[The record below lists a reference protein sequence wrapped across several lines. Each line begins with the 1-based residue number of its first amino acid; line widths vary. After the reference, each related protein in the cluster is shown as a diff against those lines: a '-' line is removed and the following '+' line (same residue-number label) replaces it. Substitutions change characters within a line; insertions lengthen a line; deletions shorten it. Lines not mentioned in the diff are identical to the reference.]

1 MAQDGDALRQ
11 GWEYVTAAHQDT
23 ATIESTAMISGH
35 GSIDGLTWSA
45 ILDPVY
51 EEQLRH
57 GMGSAPSPPPF
68 WPVTVVALTAWP
80 EAVSRHT
87 RDA

>member
-1 MAQDGDALRQ
+1 MTQDGDALRR
-11 GWEYVTAAHQDT
+11 GWEDATAAHQDT
-23 ATIESTAMISGH
+23 ATIDSTGMIPGH

-51 EEQLRH
+51 EERLRH
-57 GMGSAPSPPPF
+57 GMGSAPSLP
-68 WPVTVVALTAWP
+68 PVTVASLTAWP